1 MAQTKTRKTADGAHA
16 APRQNRMAVLV
27 LDDEPT
33 VRGVLC
39 RFLHEHGYQS
49 VGATSVTEAV
59 KLLDTTPVGAVI
71 LDVRLSGGRSGL
83 EVLTTLRRQAALKT
97 TPAIVMTG
105 VAPSDEEQAL
115 ITKHHASLFYK
126 PAGLTS
132 LIGFLE
138 KITERGQ
145 PR

>member
-1 MAQTKTRKTADGAHA
+1 MAQTKTRPAADGAHV
-16 APRQNRMAVLV
+16 APRQNRMTVLV

-39 RFLHEHGYQS
+39 RFLNEHGYQS

-59 KLLDTTPVGAVI
+59 TLLDTTSVGAII
-71 LDVRLSGGRSGL
+71 LDVRLSGGRAGL
-83 EVLTTLRRQAALKT
+83 EVLSTLRRQPASKT
-97 TPAIVMTG
+97 TPVIVMTG

-126 PAGLTS
+126 PEGLIS

-138 KITERGQ
+138 QITERGQ

>member
-1 MAQTKTRKTADGAHA
+1 MAQTKTRKPADGAHA

-59 KLLDTTPVGAVI
+59 KLLDM
-71 LDVRLSGGRSGL
+71 
-83 EVLTTLRRQAALKT
+83 

-138 KITERGQ
+138 QITERGQ

>member
-1 MAQTKTRKTADGAHA
+1 MAQTKTRETADDAQV
-16 APRQNRMAVLV
+16 APRKNRITVLV

-39 RFLHEHGYQS
+39 RFLHEHEYQS
-49 VGATSVTEAV
+49 VGAASVTEAV
-59 KLLDTTPVGAVI
+59 KLLDTTPIGAMI

-83 EVLTTLRRQAALKT
+83 KVLSALRHQPALTT

-105 VAPSDEEQAL
+105 VALSDEEQAL
-115 ITKHHASLFYK
+115 LAKHRASLFYK
-126 PAGLTS
+126 PEGLAS
-132 LIGFLE
+132 LIVFLE
-138 KITERGQ
+138 QITERGQ